1 MNDGELSIVPQIVH
15 LGTSASPME
24 LLHHSWSFSISH
36 GNSLSPT
43 GLLHHLWNISI
54 ILVIRIMSLCAWYT
68 YTHTHTYKNLSEKKK
83 KEFLWV
89 KYFTLKLQR
98 VRGTQDFI
106 KLSHW
111 ALQNQIYL
119 AQAFSGIHDQGVTWK
134 DGCGMEAASVS
145 TLNFWANSK
154 ANCDGENTVSLLM
167 PLSAPVTE
175 LPKLDDNVCGKA
187 VLTWGPHRCEKWRGL
202 RRHSKTLS
210 PVTRCGMAEGNKI

>member
-1 MNDGELSIVPQIVH
+1 MALTNTPSLMFHEWWRVEYCASDCSSGDFCITH
-15 LGTSASPME
+15 GASPSLME
-24 LLHHSWSFSISH
+24 LLHQPWKFSITHRASP
-36 GNSLSPT
+36 SLMKH
-43 GLLHHLWNISI
+43 LHHSPHQDNVTMC
-54 ILVIRIMSLCAWYT
+54 LVH
-68 YTHTHTYKNLSEKKK
+68 THTHTHTKIYQKKK
-83 KEFLWV
+83 KDFLWV

-111 ALQNQIYL
+111 ALQNQISL

-154 ANCDGENTVSLLM
+154 ANWDGDDTVSLLM

-175 LPKLDDNVCGKA
+175 LPKLDDNVCGRA
-187 VLTWGPHRCEKWRGL
+187 VLTWGPHRCEK
-202 RRHSKTLS
+202 
-210 PVTRCGMAEGNKI
+210 